1 MNDENRPMP
10 LGPDPALAVLDRFV
24 GEWVMEGSM
33 LGSDETTIKGRASY
47 RWLPGG
53 FFLEQRVELAFAGM
67 VQVDSLELV
76 GYDPQ
81 SQTFPSR
88 VYSNMSPQAL
98 PYTWSIEGDD
108 VTITVVHGPLD
119 ATFHG
124 RFNNGG
130 DTFAG
135 GWRPNPGADENVN
148 FPYDVS
154 GHRA

>member
-1 MNDENRPMP
+1 MSDEHRPMP

-53 FFLEQRVELAFAGM
+53 FFLEQHVELDFGGM
-67 VQVDSLELV
+67 VRVDSLELV
-76 GYDPQ
+76 GYDPE
-81 SQTFPSR
+81 SKTFPSR
-88 VYSNMSPQAL
+88 VYSNMSPQDL

-108 VTITVVHGPLD
+108 VTITVAHGPLD

-124 RFNNGG
+124 RFSDGG

-135 GWRPNPGADENVN
+135 GWRPNPGADEDVN
-148 FPYDVS
+148 FPYNVS
-154 GHRA
+154 GHRV